1 MAEPKKKT
9 RSAAVADTNMATG
22 PPAVP
27 PHQTSTA
34 PSAPSAPQGQPGI
47 PPLRLNVT
55 KQQAQALHAKYKAM
69 KEQGVPNTDPQMM
82 HAKSI
87 LSQLKRFQDWRRRQ
101 HTKASEPDA
110 SGEPGKNPEQAPHIP
125 MHTREMP
132 AGPGRG
138 ALSPTEPGTDPT
150 AIHPPQTPQEAAEAH
165 RRLSARH
172 LAHAWKYALLAGD
185 GGPAEEVATLVE
197 KLNMMDDFHAEATRL
212 VKGDD
217 GLRARVREGKM
228 RGESEGE
235 IGENIHV
242 GGDGVAHLPSASGAE
257 GTSPE
262 GKDAEAPQA
271 KRRRRG

>member
-9 RSAAVADTNMATG
+9 HSAAVADTDMATA
-22 PPAVP
+22 PPAMP

-34 PSAPSAPQGQPGI
+34 PSAPSAPQGQPGN
-47 PPLRLNVT
+47 PSLRLNIT
-55 KQQAQALHAKYKAM
+55 KQQAQALYAKYKAM

-82 HAKSI
+82 HAKSV
-87 LSQLKRFQDWRRRQ
+87 LSQVKRFQDWKRRQ
-101 HTKASEPDA
+101 HTKASEPNA
-110 SGEPGKNPEQAPHIP
+110 SLEPGKNPEQAPHIP
-125 MHTREMP
+125 THTREMP

-150 AIHPPQTPQEAAEAH
+150 AIHPPPTPQEAAEAH
-165 RRLSARH
+165 RILSARY

-185 GGPAEEVATLVE
+185 GGPAEEVATLAE

-212 VKGDD
+212 MKGDD

-228 RGESEGE
+228 RGESEEG

-242 GGDGVAHLPSASGAE
+242 GGAHLPTASGAE
-257 GTSPE
+257 GNSSE
-262 GKDAEAPQA
+262 GEDAEVPQA
-271 KRRRRG
+271 KRQRRG